1 MCGYKKSNA
10 FFQTEKGSM
19 AESCSWLFVENVPLL
34 FDKQRVSRQLKV
46 ETWLDLTQLLN
57 DIKNEDTD
65 KKSPQQ
71 AMNYV
76 V

>member
-10 FFQTEKGSM
+10 FFLTEKGNM
-19 AESCSWLFVENVPLL
+19 AESCSWLFVENIPLL
-34 FDKQRVSRQLKV
+34 FDKERVSRQLKV

-65 KKSPQQ
+65 KKSLQRV
-71 AMNYV
+71 MNYV

>member
-1 MCGYKKSNA
+1 
-10 FFQTEKGSM
+10 M

-34 FDKQRVSRQLKV
+34 YDKEKVARQLKV
-46 ETWLDLTQLLN
+46 ETWLDLTQLLKELK
-57 DIKNEDTD
+57 DEDTD

-71 AMNYV
+71 VIDYV

>member
-1 MCGYKKSNA
+1 
-10 FFQTEKGSM
+10 M

-34 FDKQRVSRQLKV
+34 YDKEKVARLLKV
-46 ETWLDLTQLLN
+46 ETWLDLTQLLKELK
-57 DIKNEDTD
+57 DEDTD

-71 AMNYV
+71 VIDYV

>member
-1 MCGYKKSNA
+1 
-10 FFQTEKGSM
+10 M

-34 FDKQRVSRQLKV
+34 FDKERVSRQLKV
-46 ETWLDLTQLLN
+46 ETWLDLIQLLRE
-57 DIKNEDTD
+57 IENEDTD

-71 AMNYV
+71 AINYV

>member
-1 MCGYKKSNA
+1 MKSSA
-10 FFQTEKGSM
+10 LFQTERGRM

-34 FDKQRVSRQLKV
+34 YDKEKVARQLKV
-46 ETWLDLTQLLN
+46 ETWLDLTQLLKELK
-57 DIKNEDTD
+57 DEDPD

-71 AMNYV
+71 AINYV